1 MAEID
6 QPCSRNAVA
15 SMSSFPVNMKEVP
28 FPEVLV
34 WTPKAS
40 GGGPPSMVDS
50 QFTGFSGWG
59 ISMSRSGESYVS
71 VVRGTPH
78 PASPIQIRDKSCGG
92 WFLGAE
98 PADSQQAD
106 ERCRQIR

>member
-28 FPEVLV
+28 FPEALV

-40 GGGPPSMVDS
+40 GGGPPSLVDG
-50 QFTGFSGWG
+50 QFTGDPGWG

-71 VVRGTPH
+71 AVRGARSP
-78 PASPIQIRDKSCGG
+78 PEALVRASGR
-92 WFLGAE
+92 
-98 PADSQQAD
+98 
-106 ERCRQIR
+106 